1 MSAGVSRQL
10 TCQDC
15 ANTPLRHNPA
25 NLALKPFSRS
35 RAVPPKSYVVQ
46 KSRQMQETHP
56 ITHSAA
62 HFKACAVTFRH
73 IAGRSPHLKLRP
85 GRVVTTARAGGD
97 DGPGGWRRRPAKR
110 IGGGLIIQGAT

>member
-46 KSRQMQETHP
+46 KSRQMQETHHT
-56 ITHSAA
+56 THSTT
-62 HFKACAVTFRH
+62 HLKTYAVTFHH
-73 IAGRSPHLKLRP
+73 IAGRSPHLRLRP
-85 GRVVTTARAGGD
+85 GRVVTTARAGGG
-97 DGPGGWRRRPAKR
+97 DGPRNASV
-110 IGGGLIIQGAT
+110 AD